1 MIDFVEWS
9 RLPEEYSR
17 ISFSTWRVDR
27 SDTSVWWLKQPSKGT
42 DNLNGIQWGAFT
54 VSAS

>member
-9 RLPEEYSR
+9 RLLEGFSR

-27 SDTSVWWLKQPSKGT
+27 SNPSVWWLKEPSKGT
-42 DNLNGIQWGAFT
+42 NNLNGIQ
-54 VSAS
+54 